1 MKKVLNSS
9 LLRRMCRDIDDMLFT
24 LNSDNC
30 DDKLSVEYD
39 IFYLLEYAFTTSYKS
54 LLESEIVAEE
64 NEVATNYVDE
74 EKKLSSRCHSA
85 FKRYLNEMEYT
96 DYTFEQYNDTGYR
109 IILPPLLSRYCAKK
123 SKTYSVKSKYI
134 AFVFEQLVKNNNEII
149 ERINEATIIIISHQL
164 AEGSV
169 IMDNDNVDAHDVI
182 NLINKYLMN
191 TDDNG
196 TRISV
201 MYDTVLSDSPKT
213 EIYIIPKLK
222 IGFLLDNCK

>member
-1 MKKVLNSS
+1 MLNSS
-9 LLRRMCRDIDDMLFT
+9 LLKRMCRDIDDMLFT
-24 LNSDNC
+24 LKSDNC

-39 IFYLLEYAFTTSYKS
+39 IFNLLEYAFTSSYKS
-54 LLESEIVAEE
+54 LLESETFTKE
-64 NEVATNYVDE
+64 NEVTTNYEDE
-74 EKKLSSRCHSA
+74 VKILSTKCRSA
-85 FKRYLNEMEYT
+85 FKRYLNEMKYT

-109 IILPPLLSRYCAKK
+109 IVLPPLLSRYCAKK

-134 AFVFEQLVKNNNEII
+134 AFIFEQLIKNNNEII
-149 ERINEATIIIISHQL
+149 ERMNEATIIIISHQL

-222 IGFLLDNCK
+222 IGILLENSKK